1 MALCGE
7 KDEALTKGNASERE
21 IPRNDKMI
29 RKGIQAKTDMKR
41 FPILF
46 VGAGPGD
53 PELITVK
60 GQRALQQADVV
71 FYAGSLVSQAML
83 QWVKPGTE
91 CIDTASMALDAI
103 INGIIQRYE
112 AGKRVVRL
120 HSGDSSI
127 YGAIHEQIILLK
139 KNKVDYEIIPGVT
152 SALAAA
158 AALGCELTI
167 PQATQTVILTRLS
180 GRTPV
185 PETESLE
192 QLARHKS
199 SMAIY
204 LSIQNIHEV
213 CFTLASIYGEEA
225 EAVVAHRIS
234 LPDEQIIR
242 GTLKTLP
249 HLVKK
254 ANIKRQALILI
265 GPFLHADSNARSKLY
280 DSSFS
285 HGFRP

>member
-1 MALCGE
+1 
-7 KDEALTKGNASERE
+7 
-21 IPRNDKMI
+21 
-29 RKGIQAKTDMKR
+29 MKR
-41 FPILF
+41 FPVLF
-46 VGAGPGD
+46 IGAGPGD

-71 FYAGSLVSQAML
+71 FYAGSLVSQTVL
-83 QWVKPGTE
+83 QWVRPGAK

-103 INGIIQRYE
+103 INGMIQHYE
-112 AGKRVVRL
+112 IGKRVVRL
-120 HSGDSSI
+120 HSGDPSI
-127 YGAIHEQIILLK
+127 YGAIHEQIVLLK
-139 KNKVDYEIIPGVT
+139 ENNVAYKIIPGVT

-158 AALGCELTI
+158 AAMGCELTI
-167 PQATQTVILTRLS
+167 PEATQTVILTRLS

-185 PETESLE
+185 PETEALE

-199 SMAIY
+199 SLAIY

-213 CFTLASIYGEEA
+213 CSTLAGIYGEEA
-225 EAVVAHRIS
+225 EAVVAYKIS
-234 LPDEQIIR
+234 LPEEQILR

-249 HLVKK
+249 DLVKN

-265 GPFLHADSNARSKLY
+265 GPFLHADSSARSRLY